1 LDGNRIEYLYAGS
14 VELNDMSNTVAFI
27 PFDASEQA
35 EVPIEETESILSI
48 LYDVE
53 VNIGTTELYVLLSK
67 SKSENFQ
74 LVCTGALNLTNGATD
89 IPKIV
94 GSIGSTEGSIYY
106 ETPVVSKVE
115 MEIRQAS
122 ATWSGDLYNPE
133 ISFLGE
139 ETFWSTPNEIS
150 SELSN
155 NSKRVPVIVEL
166 AIKNKNLD
174 DFDIEFDIRS
184 EDQSVQSVL
193 APLTDETRSTYAMNM
208 MVYGR
213 VNANG
218 NEDPYLG
225 YQQIVDKLNEISRR
239 NFNET
244 ELSFH
249 IAKDSKEVTTLEDL
263 YNSLGY
269 NFSKKLLKDKL
280 RVTIGGSLDLN
291 NSEGSN
297 SELLEKIKVEYNLL
311 KKPDLN
317 LQLSR
322 DNSYKGPIEGQVDQ
336 SSVGVSV
343 NFEFDN
349 IFRRKK
355 RKKERK
361 EMKETQEIKKR
372 QKIK

>member
-1 LDGNRIEYLYAGS
+1 
-14 VELNDMSNTVAFI
+14 M
-27 PFDASEQA
+27 
-35 EVPIEETESILSI
+35 
-48 LYDVE
+48 
-53 VNIGTTELYVLLSK
+53 
-67 SKSENFQ
+67 
-74 LVCTGALNLTNGATD
+74 
-89 IPKIV
+89 
-94 GSIGSTEGSIYY
+94 
-106 ETPVVSKVE
+106 
-115 MEIRQAS
+115 
-122 ATWSGDLYNPE
+122 
-133 ISFLGE
+133 
-139 ETFWSTPNEIS
+139 
-150 SELSN
+150 
-155 NSKRVPVIVEL
+155 
-166 AIKNKNLD
+166 KNKNLD